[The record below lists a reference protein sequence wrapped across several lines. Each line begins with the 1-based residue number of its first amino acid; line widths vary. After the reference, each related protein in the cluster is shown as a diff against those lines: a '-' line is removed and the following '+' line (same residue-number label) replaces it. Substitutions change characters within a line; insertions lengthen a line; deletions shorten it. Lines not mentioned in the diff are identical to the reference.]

1 MITSSLSIRVIN
13 STQMRVSLKPQSPL
27 EIAVREGEG
36 KEGGRREEEREGR
49 REEER
54 EGRREERMGALRLS
68 MPLVAGL
75 LAACL
80 PQLLS
85 PCPLPQALPRTLSA
99 WEKCTCQIKVF
110 GEVCCT
116 RAW

>member
-1 MITSSLSIRVIN
+1 MLMITSSLSIRVIN

-49 REEER
+49 REE
-54 EGRREERMGALRLS
+54 RMGALRLS
-68 MPLVAGL
+68 MPLVVGL

-99 WEKCTCQIKVF
+99 WEKCNCQIKAC